1 MNFQKKSDSYP
12 FFGRS
17 SITSSHSENTDSHR
31 YVNSFCHGC
40 RALPL
45 RPSLTAE
52 YGYQRIPL
60 CSWILC
66 FIRHN
71 FRKTKMRPPDNARRR
86 TLIFC
91 FPPLALPKSGTVEDL
106 SSSQPVAQAPAL
118 MIFISVC
125 KHNTEPLSCQ
135 QQKSPRKVRITVTNS
150 AQGKASHTPFIPI
163 YCPAFP
169 VFFPSCQ
176 NATALAAATFRE
188 STP

>member
-1 MNFQKKSDSYP
+1 MILPEKSSGISLSCQTLRRSPSCPLAAEAPHAVSVP
-12 FFGRS
+12 FTSPHCQTIPVPFLHPKRAHPMANSTETRS
-17 SITSSHSENTDSHR
+17 QIT
-31 YVNSFCHGC
+31 
-40 RALPL
+40 
-45 RPSLTAE
+45 
-52 YGYQRIPL
+52 I
-60 CSWILC
+60 
-66 FIRHN
+66 
-71 FRKTKMRPPDNARRR
+71 
-86 TLIFC
+86 
-91 FPPLALPKSGTVEDL
+91 PPLALPKSGTVEDL